1 MQNLTTQNPGMAGG
15 HRFGS
20 VQRRAAQAFRRV
32 PERRWKQ
39 FAGLLILLWFTH
51 SLAQLF
57 WLLVPTPSIPT
68 AEISANALVS
78 TEANA
83 SARDIDV
90 EQLRNLTLFGA
101 GVSDSEADQLA
112 NEPAQP
118 LQPQIE
124 DEAVDTKL
132 SLVLSGIVGSSVD
145 ASARAIIADAK
156 TQAIYGPGDE
166 IENQRGVKVAKV
178 LSLRVILDNNG
189 QYESLWLYKEDP
201 NAPRRQ
207 VRYEPP
213 TTSSRSWEEDEQQYR
228 EEDSAE
234 VEPEEPSPQPAEPA
248 KAETSM
254 ESNATVAQ
262 ISQNLSDIVAFNIH
276 RENGQIKGYR
286 IRPGRNPDAF
296 NAAGLKAGDV
306 VTGVNGNAL
315 NNPSKIMEIYRN
327 LGQATSASLEIE
339 RDGETVTIDV
349 ELE

>member
-1 MQNLTTQNPGMAGG
+1 MQNLTTQDPGMAGG
-15 HRFGS
+15 DRFGS
-20 VQRRAAQAFRRV
+20 LQRRVSQAFRRV

-39 FAGLLILLWFTH
+39 LAGLLILLWLTH

-57 WLLVPTPSIPT
+57 WLLVPTPEIPA
-68 AEISANALVS
+68 AEISANALAS
-78 TEANA
+78 TEANT
-83 SARDIDV
+83 SARDVDID
-90 EQLRNLTLFGA
+90 ELRNLTLFGA
-101 GVSDSEADQLA
+101 GAGDDDAEFA

-118 LQPQIE
+118 LEPQIE
-124 DEAVDTKL
+124 DQAVDTKL

-207 VRYEPP
+207 VRYDPP
-213 TTSSRSWEEDEQQYR
+213 ANTSRSWEGDEEQYNAG
-228 EEDSAE
+228 D
-234 VEPEEPSPQPAEPA
+234 AEPA
-248 KAETSM
+248 VQGPLEADQVNKEEASANSSSGVE
-254 ESNATVAQ
+254 Q
-262 ISQNLSDIVAFNIH
+262 ISQNLSDVVAFNIH

-286 IRPGRNPDAF
+286 IRPGRNPEAF
-296 NAAGLKAGDV
+296 NAAGLKAGDI
-306 VTGVNGNAL
+306 VTSVNGSAL
-315 NNPSKIMEIYRN
+315 DNPGKIMEIYRN
-327 LGQATSASLEIE
+327 LGQTTSASLEIE
-339 RDGETVTIDV
+339 RDGEIVTVDV

>member
-1 MQNLTTQNPGMAGG
+1 MQNFTTQKPGMTGG
-15 HRFGS
+15 DRLGN
-20 VQRRAAQAFRRV
+20 VQRRTSQAFRRV
-32 PERRWKQ
+32 SERRWKQ
-39 FAGLLILLWFTH
+39 LAGLLILLWLTH

-57 WLLVPTPSIPT
+57 WLLVPTPEIPA

-78 TEANA
+78 TNTGP
-83 SARDIDV
+83 RMGDV
-90 EQLRNLTLFGA
+90 NINELRQLSLFGA
-101 GVSDSEADQLA
+101 GAGAETEAQV
-112 NEPAQP
+112 NEPVQP

-132 SLVLSGIVGSSVD
+132 SLVLSGIIGSSVD

-156 TQAIYGPGDE
+156 AQAIYGPGDE

-201 NAPRRQ
+201 NVPRRQ
-207 VRYEPP
+207 VRYDPP
-213 TTSSRSWEEDEQQYR
+213 PAASRSWEGDEQQYN
-228 EEDSAE
+228 END
-234 VEPEEPSPQPAEPA
+234 
-248 KAETSM
+248 ET
-254 ESNATVAQ
+254 EAAVQGPLEADQVNATSSGAVVEQ
-262 ISQNLSDIVAFNIH
+262 ISQNLSDVVAFNIH

-286 IRPGRNPDAF
+286 VRPGRNPDAF

-306 VTGVNGNAL
+306 VTGVNGTAL
-315 NNPSKIMEIYRN
+315 DNPGKIMEIYRN
-327 LGQATSASLEIE
+327 LGQTTSASLEIE